1 MATEIARREALTGA
15 ESRTYALA
23 LLGYSQTEIGTLEG
37 ISDRQVR
44 NRITKAKRL
53 TQLPD
58 VYAETVIGIFK
69 LVPKA
74 LDILTKY
81 LNGEGRQDGG
91 DLKAALKILEAT
103 GALRASTPPNVHL
116 KQQTTYQ
123 NTTNVTCI
131 SKGDEGL
138 SPEEIEAE
146 LEASSRRI
154 IAYMDE
160 KRQRKESPVSIQQ
173 SSPKP

>member
-23 LLGYSQTEIGTLEG
+23 LLGYSQTEIGSLEG

-44 NRITKAKRL
+44 NRVAKAKRL

-91 DLKAALKILEAT
+91 DLKAALRILEAT
-103 GALRASTPPNVHL
+103 GALRSGAPANLHL
-116 KQQTTYQ
+116 EQRTTFQ
-123 NTTNVTCI
+123 NTTNVNCVP
-131 SKGDEGL
+131 KEYEGL
-138 SPEEIEAE
+138 SPEEIDAE
-146 LEASSRRI
+146 LEASSRRF
-154 IAYMDE
+154 IAYMED
-160 KRQRKESPVSIQQ
+160 KRRRGKTLASILRA
-173 SSPKP
+173 SSQP